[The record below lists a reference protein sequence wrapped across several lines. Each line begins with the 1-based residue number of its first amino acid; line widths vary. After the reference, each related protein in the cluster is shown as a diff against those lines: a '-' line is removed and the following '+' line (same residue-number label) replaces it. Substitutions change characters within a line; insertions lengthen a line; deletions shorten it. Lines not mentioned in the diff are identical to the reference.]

1 MKSSLV
7 GGRAQAR
14 EFRILSIH
22 MKNIFRS
29 IGAVLAG
36 IIAGAALSI
45 GTDFALAA
53 LHVFPPVASTS
64 FLPWMLVLA
73 LFYRSIYTVVSGYV
87 TAMLAPQRPMLH
99 VTILGIIGIIVSAI
113 GAVVGWNLSQHWY
126 PLALIV
132 IALPCAW
139 LGGTLRIHNR

>member
-1 MKSSLV
+1 
-7 GGRAQAR
+7 
-14 EFRILSIH
+14 

-29 IGAVLAG
+29 VGAVLAG
-36 IIAGAALSI
+36 IITGAALTI
-45 GTDFALAA
+45 GTDFTLAT
-53 LHVFPPVASTS
+53 LHVFPPIASTS

-87 TAMLAPQRPMLH
+87 AAMLAPQRPTLH
-99 VTILGIIGIIVSAI
+99 VAILGIIGIIVSTV
-113 GAVVGWNLSQHWY
+113 GAVVGWNLSEHWY

-139 LGGTLRIHNR
+139 LGGKLRIHNR